1 LGAQLTL
8 QEILTEAIADFDE
21 HGYDSQERLDYWEAR
36 IREALA
42 DQMRNP
48 ERLREQMKEQLRA
61 VFERLVNR
69 GSILKDHNG
78 VERFRLQNVAARLHS
93 ELERRILASAQLI
106 KLNREEM
113 INKTMRRF
121 SGWAS
126 SVPKGGASDTDK
138 RKLKEELS
146 KPMAS
151 LPFVERR
158 VLIDQGHKL
167 NASLSQVLAADG
179 GAIAAKWQSHFRQQ
193 NYNFREDHKELDF
206 SISGNVY
213 LMRDSWAVKNGLV
226 KVGPEGW
233 SDSIPQPAELP
244 MCRCRWLWLYHLRQ
258 LPERLLTAKG
268 KEAVKQSKARAA

>member
-1 LGAQLTL
+1 MTL
-8 QEILTEAIADFDE
+8 QEILTEAINDFDE
-21 HGYDSQERLDYWEAR
+21 HGYDSQDRLDYWEAR

-42 DQMRNP
+42 DQLRNP

-69 GSILKDHNG
+69 GSLLKNHNG

-126 SVPKGGASDTDK
+126 SVPKGGAADTDK

-146 KPMAS
+146 KPMRS

-167 NASLSQVLAADG
+167 TSSLSATLAADG
-179 GAIAAKWQSHFRQQ
+179 GAIAARWFSHWRQA
-193 NYNFREDHKELDF
+193 NYNYREDHRERDGH
-206 SISGNVY
+206 IY
-213 LMRDSWAVKNGLV
+213 LIKGSWAVKNGLV
-226 KVGPEGW
+226 KVGKYGW
-233 SDSIPQPAELP
+233 SDDITQPAEEP
-244 MCRCRWLWLYHLRQ
+244 FCRCSFVYLYHLKQ
-258 LPERLLTAKG
+258 LPEELLTAKG
-268 KEAVKQSKARAA
+268 KEALKQAKARAA